1 MGAFTSFLMDGD
13 VVNFSLPSISSMTD
27 KTFFRIGSESSKK
40 NELGDGEITPERS
53 RELLHSSPQTLKSP
67 DLFEMIE
74 KIQGDRLDDQRCTM
88 PRSRVED
95 DYIPYLS
102 ILEVLERPDPYPQ
115 VILPQF
121 GGYWIEGSPHHSDVS
136 TEDVFPPSSPLSTLE
151 WNSTAQIYR
160 QHFLQQEHQ
169 NYYSNDPNLGV
180 LIFSVKYE
188 DSDDQE
194 HLRLILRTKSK
205 TYHDVIPI
213 SCLNEFPTI
222 SQMSKL
228 VCEDIAV
235 DKFFPI
241 LYPKASKLI
250 VNYDEHVLSNTF
262 KFGVIYQQ
270 FGQTTE
276 EEVFSNNKES
286 PAFME
291 FLELLGNNIEL
302 HDFKGFRGGLD
313 VIHGQT
319 GTESVYTLF
328 HNHEIMF
335 HVSTKLPFTEGDAQ
349 QLQRKRHIGND
360 IVAIVFQEQST
371 PFVPD
376 MIASNFLH
384 AYIVVQP
391 EGSSTE
397 DAYYK
402 VAVTARYDVPE
413 FGPALPRPAVFK
425 KGPELREFLLTKLI
439 NAEHACYKAEKFAKL
454 EERTRTA
461 LLESLYEDLC
471 KRSQAMVQQ
480 TTDEERSENGSVAG
494 GFLESFKR
502 VIRGRSQSMDAM
514 EAANKKQGGSG
525 AAPASP
531 APATTPTSHVTS
543 LISHSVSE
551 GAKNSASSL
560 LVPGKSPS
568 KQGRRGS
575 AIGIGTIEESLII
588 PNKSPVRRKSSPFGG
603 RRSSA
608 IGIENIQETQ
618 EQKGDLGIPQK
629 TPDSGHGCQEPK
641 WESLSIQSS
650 PEMPSTK
657 VALSTG
663 QKVSNGGQP
672 LSRSSSNGSSFTSV
686 VEEGEVVEE
695 YDTGL
700 ESQSSA
706 GTPHKRDS
714 FQGGSW
720 AEDGASSSATSP
732 DVCTERLKRAL
743 AEGEAES
750 LHLYHK

>member
-13 VVNFSLPSISSMTD
+13 VVNFSLPSISSMWVWSGRTD

-494 GFLESFKR
+494 GFLESFK
-502 VIRGRSQSMDAM
+502 
-514 EAANKKQGGSG
+514 
-525 AAPASP
+525 
-531 APATTPTSHVTS
+531 
-543 LISHSVSE
+543 
-551 GAKNSASSL
+551 SL

>member
-1 MGAFTSFLMDGD
+1 MSKRRAKFRAVVLM
-13 VVNFSLPSISSMTD
+13 
-27 KTFFRIGSESSKK
+27 IGLLHRSRKRKAMSSKK
-40 NELGDGEITPERS
+40 NEVGDGEITPERS
-53 RELLHSSPQTLKSP
+53 RELLHSSPQTLKS
-67 DLFEMIE
+67 
-74 KIQGDRLDDQRCTM
+74 DRLDDQRCSM

-95 DYIPYLS
+95 DYIPYPS
-102 ILEVLERPDPYPQ
+102 ILEVLERPEPYPQ

-121 GGYWIEGSPHHSDVS
+121 GGYWIEGSSHHSDAS
-136 TEDVFPPSSPLSTLE
+136 AEDVFPPSSPLSTLE

-194 HLRLILRTKSK
+194 HLRLILRMKSK

-213 SCLNEFPTI
+213 SCLNDFPTVA
-222 SQMSKL
+222 QMSKL

-262 KFGVIYQQ
+262 KFGMIYQQ

-276 EEVFSNNKES
+276 EEVFSNNEES
-286 PAFME
+286 PAFVE

-335 HVSTKLPFTEGDAQ
+335 HVSTKLPFTEGDVQ

-384 AYIVVQP
+384 AYVVVQP

-397 DAYYK
+397 ETHYK

-480 TTDEERSENGSVAG
+480 NTDEERSENGSIAG
-494 GFLESFKR
+494 GFLESFK
-502 VIRGRSQSMDAM
+502 
-514 EAANKKQGGSG
+514 
-525 AAPASP
+525 
-531 APATTPTSHVTS
+531 
-543 LISHSVSE
+543 
-551 GAKNSASSL
+551 
-560 LVPGKSPS
+560 
-568 KQGRRGS
+568 
-575 AIGIGTIEESLII
+575 SLII

-618 EQKGDLGIPQK
+618 EQKGDLGISQK

-657 VALSTG
+657 VVPNTG
-663 QKVSNGGQP
+663 QKVSNGGQH

-720 AEDGASSSATSP
+720 VEDGASSNATSP
-732 DVCTERLKRAL
+732 DVCTERIKRAL

-750 LHLYHK
+750 PHLCHK

>member
-13 VVNFSLPSISSMTD
+13 VVNFSLPSISSMWVWSGRTD

-494 GFLESFKR
+494 GFLESFK
-502 VIRGRSQSMDAM
+502 
-514 EAANKKQGGSG
+514 
-525 AAPASP
+525 
-531 APATTPTSHVTS
+531 
-543 LISHSVSE
+543 
-551 GAKNSASSL
+551 
-560 LVPGKSPS
+560 
-568 KQGRRGS
+568 
-575 AIGIGTIEESLII
+575 SLII